1 MLVSNA
7 EFLEFVQDGGYASP
21 QWWTDEGKRWIAS
34 KRPTMPLFWRKEG
47 QQFRLRTISNE
58 IDMPW
63 DWPAEVSNL
72 EARAFCNW
80 KSAKLGTYLRLPT

>member
-47 QQFRLRTISNE
+47 QQFRLRTISN
-58 IDMPW
+58 
-63 DWPAEVSNL
+63 
-72 EARAFCNW
+72 
-80 KSAKLGTYLRLPT
+80 